1 MAKIEWVFQN
11 EVGTNLNRYRATN
24 VNTNEVITFDL
35 LRNASISVVGT
46 PLNAENMNSLIT
58 SINAL
63 YDNLSTLSTQTTN
76 SLSLKEDKSNLKAL
90 AYKNGLTKEEV
101 GLGNADNT
109 SDLNKPISTATQN
122 ALDLKAD
129 KSELF
134 SKNYNDLTNKPT
146 IPTKTSQLTND
157 SGYLTKVSKSDV
169 GLGNV
174 DNTADANKSVKYAT
188 SSGSATNDSSGNN
201 ISTTYQNKKWTRIY
215 NRYFTSSDYVNV
227 NLGLS
232 SYNEILF
239 CCDNLNDINTYHLPV
254 DFISSQTLNMY
265 SNPSNSRNNAIAYF
279 SGKTLLDLEVSGSL
293 TFSVWAR

>member
-1 MAKIEWVFQN
+1 MATEFKLSYTANEINQKLGKID
-11 EVGTNLNRYRATN
+11 G
-24 VNTNEVITFDL
+24 
-35 LRNASISVVGT
+35 
-46 PLNAENMNSLIT
+46 
-58 SINAL
+58 
-63 YDNLSTLSTQTTN
+63 
-76 SLSLKEDKSNLKAL
+76 L
-90 AYKNGLTKEEV
+90 A
-101 GLGNADNT
+101 A
-109 SDLNKPISTATQN
+109 
-122 ALDLKAD
+122 
-129 KSELF
+129 KSE
-134 SKNYNDLTNKPT
+134 
-146 IPTKTSQLTND
+146 IPTKTSDLTND